1 MSEFSETIKKQQ
13 EEYEAHQN
21 LVGFFAL
28 LFEVD
33 MRNNPHLYQRNENN
47 GNTNNAN
54 QA

>member
-1 MSEFSETIKKQQ
+1 MSEFSDTVKKNKQ

-33 MRNNPHLYQRNENN
+33 KRINPHLYQRNEDN
-47 GNTNNAN
+47 GSTNNTN
-54 QA
+54 